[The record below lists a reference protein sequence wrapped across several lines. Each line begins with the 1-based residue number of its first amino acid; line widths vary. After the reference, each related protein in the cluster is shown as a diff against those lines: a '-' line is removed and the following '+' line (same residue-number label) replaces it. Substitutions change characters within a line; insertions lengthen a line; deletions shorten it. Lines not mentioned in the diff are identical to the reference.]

1 MRDNKVVVLLV
12 EDNRDFARLVEV
24 YLQKYEKDKFII
36 IKCDNGPA
44 AIKEAETQN
53 DIDLILMD
61 YFLPGMNGLEI
72 TKTLMEKKINIPI
85 VFLTVNKD
93 FDLALEVLRHNV
105 EDYLV
110 KEEITSPVLPKTIF
124 EILEKNKMK
133 KQLLDIE
140 VKQKRIETLQK
151 IVSQVV
157 KNISEP
163 LNQLGENIQKLNN
176 VVNDES
182 LESYIKIINENYQR
196 IVTKFEKIKSLNQDE
211 TIPYIKGIK
220 MIKLT

>member
-1 MRDNKVVVLLV
+1 MRDNKIVILLV
-12 EDNRDFARLVEV
+12 EDNKDFARLVEV
-24 YLQKYEKDKFII
+24 YLQKYEKDKFLI
-36 IKCDNGPA
+36 IKCDNGNA
-44 AIKEAETQN
+44 ALKEAENQK

-72 TKTLMEKKINIPI
+72 TKALIEKKINIPI

-110 KEEITSPVLPKTIF
+110 KEEIISPVLPKTII
-124 EILEKNKMK
+124 EIIEKRKMK

-140 VKQKRIETLQK
+140 VKQKRIETLQN

-157 KNISEP
+157 INISEP
-163 LNQLGENIQKLNN
+163 LNMLGENIKKLNSFG
-176 VVNDES
+176 VDES
-182 LESYIKIINENYQR
+182 LLNYINIINENYKR
-196 IVTKFEKIKSLNQDE
+196 ILSKFEKIRTLNEDE
-211 TIPYIKGIK
+211 TVTYIKGIK

>member
-1 MRDNKVVVLLV
+1 MRDNKIVILLV

-24 YLQKYEKDKFII
+24 YLQKYEKDKFVI

-44 AIKEAETQN
+44 AIKEAETHD

-72 TKTLMEKKINIPI
+72 TKALIEKKINIPI

-105 EDYLV
+105 EDYMV

-124 EILEKNKMK
+124 EILEKNRMK
-133 KQLLDIE
+133 KQLLELE

-163 LNQLGENIQKLNN
+163 LEKLGGKIQELNAAMEK
-176 VVNDES
+176 ES
-182 LESYIKIINENYQR
+182 LSSYINIINENYQR
-196 IVTKFEKIKSLNQDE
+196 LVIKFEKIKTLNQDE

>member
-1 MRDNKVVVLLV
+1 MRNDKIVILLV

-24 YLQKYEKDKFII
+24 YLQKYEKDKFIV

-44 AIKEAETQN
+44 AIKEAETQT

-72 TKTLMEKKINIPI
+72 TKTLMEKKVNIPI

-124 EILEKNKMK
+124 EILEKNKIK
-133 KQLLDIE
+133 KQILDLE
-140 VKQKRIETLQK
+140 VKQQRIETLQK

-157 KNISEP
+157 KNISQP
-163 LNQLGENIQKLNN
+163 LNNLGENIQKLNYVIN
-176 VVNDES
+176 EES
-182 LESYIKIINENYQR
+182 LAAYIRIINENYNR
-196 IVTKFEKIKSLNQDE
+196 LVTKFEKIKTLNQDE

-220 MIKLT
+220 MIKLS

>member
-1 MRDNKVVVLLV
+1 MRDNKIVLLLV

-44 AIKEAETQN
+44 AIKTAETNN

-72 TKTLMEKKINIPI
+72 TKTLIEKKINIPI

-110 KEEITSPVLPKTIF
+110 KEEITSPILPKTIF
-124 EILEKNKMK
+124 EILEKNRMK
-133 KQLLDIE
+133 KQLLELE

-157 KNISEP
+157 KNISDP

-176 VVNDES
+176 VVEKDS
-182 LESYIKIINENYQR
+182 LSSYIKIINENYQR
-196 IVTKFEKIKSLNQDE
+196 LVTKFEKIKSLNQEE